1 LLISILLVIIII
13 GIINTMFMSVKER
26 TKEIGSLRAIGMH
39 RRQIL
44 LMFVTEGFLLGLVAT
59 TLGSVT
65 GALVAWIAELIQ
77 LPIPEGAMRSVLMS
91 ETLHLSVNLQQ
102 IIGGIIAMTLVTIA
116 ASLLP
121 ALRAASMQPITAIHQ
136 TG

>member
-1 LLISILLVIIII
+1 
-13 GIINTMFMSVKER
+13 
-26 TKEIGSLRAIGMH
+26 MH

-44 LMFVTEGFLLGLVAT
+44 VMSITEGFLLGLVAT
-59 TLGSVT
+59 TAGSLT
-65 GALVAWIAELIQ
+65 GAGLAWIAELVQ

-91 ETLHLSVNLQQ
+91 ETLHLSVHPPQV
-102 IIGGIIAMTLVTIA
+102 IGGIIAMTLVTVA